1 MSEQTMNSSMPASP
15 GFWRR
20 HQRRL
25 APALFLAPAVIMFL
39 VFVIIPVIESLRLSL
54 YDWDGLSTPRFIG
67 LGNYVELFRDDP
79 VFWTALRNNI
89 YWLVAFLVS
98 PALGL
103 ALALF
108 LNQSGFGMRFVK
120 SLYFMPFVISQVV
133 VGLMFSWFFNADFGL
148 LNHILEG
155 LGLPPVALL
164 ENESTATFV
173 IIAAGLWPQVAYC
186 MILYLTGLTAIN
198 PELLEAA
205 RMEGV
210 KGFKLLWH
218 IVLPQLKP
226 ATSIALI
233 VSVVG
238 ALRSFDL
245 VSVMTDGGPYQSST
259 VLAYYMYEQT
269 FGAFRIGYGAAIA
282 SCLFFLMDICIVIYL
297 IRSLPRARGR

>member
-1 MSEQTMNSSMPASP
+1 MADQMMTGQRPAAP

-20 HQRRL
+20 NQRRL
-25 APALFLAPAVIMFL
+25 APILFLAPAVIMFT
-39 VFVIIPVIESLRLSL
+39 VFVVVPVIESLRLSL
-54 YDWDGLSTPRFIG
+54 YDWDGLSAPRFIG

-79 VFWTALRNNI
+79 VFWTALKNNI

-103 ALALF
+103 LLALF

-155 LGLPPVALL
+155 FGLPPVALL
-164 ENESTATFV
+164 ESENSATFV

-297 IRSLPRARGR
+297 IRSLPRARAR